1 MTRAARVD
9 RQHATGRALTTC
21 PQAEPHCAAVDLN
34 LGCPLPGA
42 LEGGFGAYMLVPERR
57 SLLLSI
63 VAAMSQAVAIADP
76 STTPSA
82 SPTPSSRPSPSPSA
96 IPGQAVAIPVCC
108 KIRLLDTVEETVA
121 APRNGGCTPHVTEA
135 APPCDGGCS
144 PMWRRLQP

>member
-9 RQHATGRALTTC
+9 RQHPTGRALTTC

-42 LEGGFGAYMLVPERR
+42 LEGGFGAYMLLPERR
-57 SLLLSI
+57 GLLLSI

-82 SPTPSSRPSPSPSA
+82 SPTPSSRPSPSPSP

-108 KIRLLDTVEETVA
+108 KIRLLGTVEETVA
-121 APRNGGCTPHVTEA
+121 APRNGGCTP
-135 APPCDGGCS
+135 
-144 PMWRRLQP
+144 M